1 MSYALLRHKD
11 ADKVLRRMGRPTR
24 QRIAEKI
31 QMLGDNP
38 DDPALGRNHHPFS
51 LDEALDKVQTALKG
65 KP

>member
-1 MSYALLRHKD
+1 
-11 ADKVLRRMGRPTR
+11 MGRPTR